1 MKNRVILAIIACTLS
16 VLPAAAQFY
25 PNGRPIPPGKRTG
38 HHRYGHQAYRHDGN
52 TYGGFR
58 VGFGVSTVNSDA
70 PLFDSNKS
78 STGLN
83 IGLAVGTQVSN
94 RAPLFLE
101 SGLYYTEKGGKSV
114 YNNEK
119 FTYSLNYLEL
129 PLVLKYKYRAD
140 RDITIEPFAGGYVA
154 CGVGGKIKDYN
165 HRAAY
170 NSFDSDYDDT
180 FNRFDGGL
188 KLGVGASFQLLYLEA
203 SYDIGLANVGKD
215 NFDETRNGCF
225 NLTMGVNF

>member
-1 MKNRVILAIIACTLS
+1 MAIIACTLT

-78 STGLN
+78 STGLAV
-83 IGLAVGTQVSN
+83 GLAVGTQVSN

-101 SGLYYTEKGGKSV
+101 SGYTTRRKAARACTTTRSSPIRS
-114 YNNEK
+114 
-119 FTYSLNYLEL
+119 TILNC
-129 PLVLKYKYRAD
+129 RW
-140 RDITIEPFAGGYVA
+140 
-154 CGVGGKIKDYN
+154 C
-165 HRAAY
+165 
-170 NSFDSDYDDT
+170 
-180 FNRFDGGL
+180 
-188 KLGVGASFQLLYLEA
+188 
-203 SYDIGLANVGKD
+203 
-215 NFDETRNGCF
+215 
-225 NLTMGVNF
+225 